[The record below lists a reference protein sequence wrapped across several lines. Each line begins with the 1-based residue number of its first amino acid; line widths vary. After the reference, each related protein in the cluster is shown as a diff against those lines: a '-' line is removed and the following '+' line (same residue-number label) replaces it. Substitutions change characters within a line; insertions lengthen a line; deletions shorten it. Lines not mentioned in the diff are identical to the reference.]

1 MLAHS
6 TVRAKAAAAPARVVA
21 AAEAAAAAT
30 DSSTSLFG
38 CFPEICQML
47 RGPSSA
53 PGERNLRE
61 RFVEIS

>member
-1 MLAHS
+1 M
-6 TVRAKAAAAPARVVA
+6 KAAAASCEGGGSSGAM
-21 AAEAAAAAT
+21 AEAAAEVAA

-53 PGERNLRE
+53 RGERNLRE
-61 RFVEIS
+61 RFGEIS